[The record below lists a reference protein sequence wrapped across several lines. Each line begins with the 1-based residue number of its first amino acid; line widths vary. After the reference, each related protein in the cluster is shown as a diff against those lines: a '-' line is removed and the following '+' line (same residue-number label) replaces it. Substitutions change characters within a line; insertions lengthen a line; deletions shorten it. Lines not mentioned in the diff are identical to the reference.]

1 MPINPADQLGEPD
14 FRYYNCNLQAPK
26 MKCGKLDVDETTTG
40 HLSPSGLCVDNGYK
54 SLSTTHTFTSTDIP
68 CLANSNASG
77 ELTLYFKNNKLGRA
91 NVTLAVLIKLAGTLS
106 TTSSMWYQRIGN
118 MDTVE
123 LTVSGNNATFT
134 VSPAAECRWVFRG
147 F

>member
-26 MKCGKLDVDETTTG
+26 MKCSKLDVDETTTG

-77 ELTLYFKNNKLGRA
+77 ELTLYFKNNKLERA
-91 NVTLAVLIKLAGTLS
+91 NVTLIIIRKTAGVIVDYG
-106 TTSSMWYQRIGN
+106 WYQRIGN
-118 MDTVE
+118 MDAVDITAPSSTSIV
-123 LTVSGNNATFT
+123 AT
-134 VSPAAECRWVFRG
+134 VSPAAEMRWFFRG
-147 F
+147 V

>member
-26 MKCGKLDVDETTTG
+26 MKCSKLDVDETTTG

-68 CLANSNASG
+68 CLADSNASG
-77 ELTLYFKNNKLGRA
+77 ELTLYLKNNKLGKA
-91 NVTLAVLIKLAGTLS
+91 NVTMGVVVKLEGEIN
-106 TTSSMWYQRIGN
+106 SSATMFYQRIGN
-118 MDTVE
+118 MDSVDVTVTTSS
-123 LTVSGNNATFT
+123 LTFL

-147 F
+147 V